1 MSPIMTGYG
10 FQSTAADVA
19 EGADLSGRHAVVT
32 GGTSPIGM
40 ETARELARAGA
51 AVTLAVNDLAAGQHA
66 AVGITAA
73 TGNPDVDVARLNL
86 ADPKSVAAFAEA
98 WDGPLHLL
106 INNAGITSPARP
118 HTIEGMEPH
127 FAVNHLGHFALAR
140 ALHRALAAA
149 NGARIVVISSSAH
162 LFSPV
167 VFDDIHFTFRPYD
180 PLLANAQSRTANV
193 LFAVGASA
201 RWADDGITANA
212 LSPGAISTRRP
223 CHGASELAIPAW
235 LRKTPQQAAATAVLL
250 AVSPLLEAIGGRYF
264 TDCNEARPVARRPGS
279 LPEISKS
286 VAAYALE
293 PANADR
299 LWETSLRFLA

>member
-1 MSPIMTGYG
+1 M
-10 FQSTAADVA
+10 
-19 EGADLSGRHAVVT
+19 
-32 GGTSPIGM
+32 
-40 ETARELARAGA
+40 
-51 AVTLAVNDLAAGQHA
+51 
-66 AVGITAA
+66 
-73 TGNPDVDVARLNL
+73 ARLNL

-106 INNAGITSPARP
+106 INNAGVASPAGP
-118 HTIEGMEPH
+118 HTLEGMELH
-127 FAVNHLGHFALAR
+127 FAANHLGHFALAR
-140 ALHRALAAA
+140 ALHRALAAD
-149 NGARIVVISSSAH
+149 GARIVVVSSSAH

-212 LSPGAISTRRP
+212 LSPGATRTCRP
-223 CHGASELAIPAW
+223 SQGASELAVPAW

-250 AVSPLLEAIGGRYF
+250 AVSPLLEAVGGRYF
-264 TDCNEARPVARRPGS
+264 TNCNEAQPVARRPGS
-279 LPEISKS
+279 LSEISKS

-299 LWETSLRFLA
+299 LWETSLRLLA